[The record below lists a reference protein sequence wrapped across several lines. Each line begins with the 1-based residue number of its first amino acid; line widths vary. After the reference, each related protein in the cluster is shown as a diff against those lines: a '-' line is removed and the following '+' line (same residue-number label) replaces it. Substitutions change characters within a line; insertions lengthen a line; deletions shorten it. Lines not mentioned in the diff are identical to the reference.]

1 MQCCAPSAPHCAIN
15 TQICVGHTQICV
27 YDTQMRPIIVSD
39 LCGLTGYSRDQI
51 RGLLAEL
58 PRFACRRAEA
68 RVARVYSSHDLVL
81 VVLLCRLET
90 IYGLKRSVVSAL
102 CEPIAATLAEP
113 REASKQACLIVRVH
127 NATCEYVDA
136 APLIDDGLVVALDPI
151 FLAIDTYLL
160 PTPLVQRDIG
170 LSAAGRL
177 SKPTNAARQVRPARE
192 RAPYQRQRGQP
203 NHG

>member
-1 MQCCAPSAPHCAIN
+1 
-15 TQICVGHTQICV
+15 
-27 YDTQMRPIIVSD
+27 MRPIIVSD
-39 LCGLTGYSRDQI
+39 LCELTGYSRDQM

-68 RVARVYSSHDLVL
+68 RVARVYSSHDVVL

-102 CEPIAATLAEP
+102 CESIAATLAGP

-127 NATCEYVDA
+127 DATCEYVDA

-160 PTPLVQRDIG
+160 PTPLVQRDMR
-170 LSAAGRL
+170 LLATSEL
-177 SKPTNAARQVRPARE
+177 SKPTNPVPSVAGRQERPTRKC
-192 RAPYQRQRGQP
+192 APYQRQRGQP